1 MFIPIKKKRGEK
13 CLDAAEKL
21 YSTAGLMV
29 HIFGRL
35 AAAIFFWSFLRIS
48 S

>member
-1 MFIPIKKKRGEK
+1 VSGIESASKVR
-13 CLDAAEKL
+13 
-21 YSTAGLMV
+21 STTGLMV